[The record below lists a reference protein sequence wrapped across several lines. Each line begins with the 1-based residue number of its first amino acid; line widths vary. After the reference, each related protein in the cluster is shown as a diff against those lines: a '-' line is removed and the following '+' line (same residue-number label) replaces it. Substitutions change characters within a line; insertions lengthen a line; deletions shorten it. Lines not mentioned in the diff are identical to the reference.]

1 MSAAITCASCNR
13 PLRVPESVLGQTV
26 QCPLCLDEFVARAD
40 PAAEAAAR
48 AAGPPRRAARPQPVA
63 VSRAEIA
70 AEPAP
75 LAEIIEEHPVSAAPI
90 LEAVPP
96 APAAAGGG
104 PKRAFV
110 FPVIVTRDPDRVLR
124 GVMDGELTAEGL
136 YLRKTRQ
143 PPAFAA
149 VGARARYL
157 GTNRLV
163 VTVEGREVELAV
175 KKPWASNY
183 HLARDTAAYL
193 NAQGPFPNGR
203 TYNLPWFLY
212 AIPPLF
218 IALPFAAAPFGLL
231 TDGCL
236 GAFLWT
242 VIAAALGVAAWIVAA
257 QARLRPRAA
266 SSRDCPCSASA
277 PRCLCWPFP

>member
-1 MSAAITCASCNR
+1 MSAAITCASCKR

-26 QCPLCLDEFVARAD
+26 QCPLCMNEFVAQTD

-48 AAGPPRRAARPQPVA
+48 AAEPPGRAARPQPVA
-63 VSRAEIA
+63 AGRAETP
-70 AEPAP
+70 AESAP
-75 LAEIIEEHPVSAAPI
+75 LAEIIEEHPGSAAPI

-96 APAAAGGG
+96 PAAPGGG
-104 PKRAFV
+104 PKGAFV
-110 FPVIVTRDPDRVLR
+110 FPVIVTHDPDRILH
-124 GVMDGELTAEGL
+124 GPMDGELTAEGL
-136 YLRKTRQ
+136 YLRKTHQ

-149 VGARARYL
+149 VGALAHYL

-163 VTVEGREVELAV
+163 VTVEGREVELVV

-183 HLARDTAAYL
+183 HLAHDTAAFL
-193 NAQGPFPNGR
+193 NAKGPFPDGGA
-203 TYNLPWFLY
+203 YNLPRVLY
-212 AIPPLF
+212 ALPALF
-218 IALPFAAAPFGLL
+218 IAFPIAAAPFGLL

-242 VIAAALGVAAWIVAA
+242 VIALVLAGITLVVAK

-266 SSRDCPCSASA
+266 SSRDCTCSASE
-277 PRCLCWPFP
+277 PCCPCWPSP